1 MKKLNHRL
9 TKFIQDHWIGSY
21 FLAILLLA
29 IIINIGMQ
37 IPVISFNPSLDAP
50 IWLTFWGSYL
60 GGAIG
65 CLPAIAAYRHSID
78 ESKRQIERDE
88 ANHRLNVR
96 PILNIS
102 FAPLGR
108 SFYKLPYISFSTLE
122 GFEPVSPPQE
132 RDIDNALRQFPE
144 KGSLLSIKNLGFGHA
159 LNATL
164 TYTNPCTNFK
174 TIHYLGTIERDS
186 LIEQLFYFSN
196 FKTVASKKAPIPTAI
211 TYSLFLSYEDVFCNE
226 YKQQLH
232 LILFPDEY
240 AIVSET
246 KPVLIKKESINA

>member
-108 SFYKLPYISFSTLE
+108 SFYKLPSPYIYRNST
-122 GFEPVSPPQE
+122 F
-132 RDIDNALRQFPE
+132 
-144 KGSLLSIKNLGFGHA
+144 
-159 LNATL
+159 
-164 TYTNPCTNFK
+164 
-174 TIHYLGTIERDS
+174 
-186 LIEQLFYFSN
+186 
-196 FKTVASKKAPIPTAI
+196 
-211 TYSLFLSYEDVFCNE
+211 
-226 YKQQLH
+226 
-232 LILFPDEY
+232 
-240 AIVSET
+240 
-246 KPVLIKKESINA
+246 